1 MTDSRDAPRERT
13 RSRAQE
19 PDGDQSITTF
29 SERPQP
35 NFTLDP
41 FHKVLRAVSMIAA
54 VALPVYFFLRSVG
67 AQGDFALHYDF
78 TGDVTRE
85 GSFQEAAIILVLL
98 SLLTIGCGVLTRYPR
113 IFNFPVTLTR
123 DNVQR
128 QYKNAVQMLVWV
140 VAGMAAVL
148 AIMVG
153 GWLGILSVDLMWLPI
168 AAMGIV
174 LIVFIRRM
182 VKLR

>member
-1 MTDSRDAPRERT
+1 MTDSRDAPRHG
-13 RSRAQE
+13 SRGQGQDPA
-19 PDGDQSITTF
+19 GDHPIMTF

-41 FHKVLRAVSMIAA
+41 FHKVLLAVSMISA
-54 VALPVYFFLRSVG
+54 VGLPVYFFLRSSG
-67 AQGDFALHYDF
+67 AQGNFALHYDF

-98 SLLTIGCGVLTRYPR
+98 SLLTIGCGLLTRYPR

-128 QYKNAVQMLVWV
+128 QYKNAVQMVVWI
-140 VAGMAAVL
+140 VAAMAAIL

-153 GWLGILSVDLMWLPI
+153 GWLGILSVDLMWLPL
-168 AAMGIV
+168 ATMGIILV
-174 LIVFIRRM
+174 VFIRRM
-182 VKLR
+182 IKLR

>member
-1 MTDSRDAPRERT
+1 MTDSRDAPRHG
-13 RSRAQE
+13 SRGQGQD
-19 PDGDQSITTF
+19 PGGYQPIMTL
-29 SERPQP
+29 SERPRP

-41 FHKVLRAVSMIAA
+41 FHKVLLAVSMISA
-54 VALPVYFFLRSVG
+54 VGLPVYFFLRSSG
-67 AQGDFALHYDF
+67 AQGNFALHYDF

-98 SLLTIGCGVLTRYPR
+98 SLLTIGCGLLTRYPR

-128 QYKNAVQMLVWV
+128 QYKNAVQMVVWI
-140 VAGMAAVL
+140 VAAMAAIL

-153 GWLGILSVDLMWLPI
+153 GWLGILSVDLMWLPL
-168 AAMGIV
+168 ATMGII

-182 VKLR
+182 IKLR

>member
-1 MTDSRDAPRERT
+1 M
-13 RSRAQE
+13 
-19 PDGDQSITTF
+19 TF

-35 NFTLDP
+35 KFELDP
-41 FHKVLRAVSMIAA
+41 FHKVLLAVSMISA
-54 VALPVYFFLRSVG
+54 VGLPVYFFRRSSG
-67 AQGDFALHYDF
+67 AQGNFALHYDF

-98 SLLTIGCGVLTRYPR
+98 SLLTIGCGLLTRYPR

-153 GWLGILSVDLMWLPI
+153 GWLGILSVNLMWLPI

-182 VKLR
+182 IKLR

>member
-1 MTDSRDAPRERT
+1 MTDPRDTPRQGT
-13 RSRAQE
+13 RGQAQG
-19 PDGDQSITTF
+19 PGGDQPITTF
-29 SERPQP
+29 NERPQP
-35 NFTLDP
+35 KFELDP
-41 FHKVLRAVSMIAA
+41 FHKVLLAVSMIAA
-54 VALPVYFFLRSVG
+54 VALPVYFFLRSSGV
-67 AQGDFALHYDF
+67 QGDFALHYDV

-85 GSFQEAAIILVLL
+85 GSLQEAAIILVLL

-140 VAGMAAVL
+140 VTGMAAVL

-153 GWLGILSVDLMWLPI
+153 GWLGILSVNLMWLPI

-182 VKLR
+182 IKLR

>member
-1 MTDSRDAPRERT
+1 MTDSRDAPRQ
-13 RSRAQE
+13 RSRGQAQD
-19 PDGDQSITTF
+19 PGGDQPIMTF

-35 NFTLDP
+35 KFELDP
-41 FHKVLRAVSMIAA
+41 FHKVLLAVSMISA
-54 VALPVYFFLRSVG
+54 VGLPVYFFLRSSG
-67 AQGDFALHYDF
+67 AQGNFALHYDF

-98 SLLTIGCGVLTRYPR
+98 SLLTIGCGLLTRYPR

-128 QYKNAVQMLVWV
+128 QYKNAVQMVVWI
-140 VAGMAAVL
+140 VAAMAAIL

-153 GWLGILSVDLMWLPI
+153 GWLGILSVDLMWLPL
-168 AAMGIV
+168 ATMGII

-182 VKLR
+182 IKLR

>member
-1 MTDSRDAPRERT
+1 MTDSGDDPRQST
-13 RSRAQE
+13 RGHAQD
-19 PDGDQSITTF
+19 PGGDQPLTTF
-29 SERPQP
+29 SERPQL
-35 NFTLDP
+35 NFALDP
-41 FHKVLRAVSMIAA
+41 FHKVLLAVSMIAA
-54 VALPVYFFLRSVG
+54 VALPVYFFLRSFG

-85 GSFQEAAIILVLL
+85 GSLQEAAVILVLL

-123 DNVQR
+123 ENVQR
-128 QYKNAVQMLVWV
+128 QYKNAVQMLVWI
-140 VAGMAAVL
+140 VAGMAAIL

-153 GWLGILSVDLMWLPI
+153 GWLGILSVDLMWLPL

-182 VKLR
+182 ILLR